1 MYKIFLSFTLIFFLG
16 VIFLLNNTFGQEAE
30 KPENNYVVAYYFHGN
45 FRCYSCY
52 RIEQLSKEAV
62 KHYFR
67 NELDSGKLIFKAV
80 NVEEKDNEHFI
91 KDYQLY
97 TKSLII
103 SLVKNN
109 KEVKFH
115 NLTRVWEFFGNKKM
129 FFEYVR
135 DEITKYLKEL

>member
-1 MYKIFLSFTLIFFLG
+1 MRKIFLSFLIIFCLG
-16 VIFLLNNTFGQEAE
+16 VIFYNNNVLGQQIEE
-30 KPENNYVVAYYFHGN
+30 SKNNYIVVYYFHGN
-45 FRCYSCY
+45 FRCYSCH
-52 RIEQLSKEAV
+52 RIEQLSKEAIE
-62 KHYFR
+62 HYFR

-80 NVEEKDNEHFI
+80 NVEKKENEHFI

-103 SLVKNN
+103 SLVKDN

-115 NLTRVWEFFGNKKM
+115 NLTRIWEFLGNKQK

-135 DEITKYLKEL
+135 DEIAEYLKEL

>member
-1 MYKIFLSFTLIFFLG
+1 MRKIRLLSVAIFFLT
-16 VIFLLNNTFGQEAE
+16 IILYINDSFGQPI
-30 KPENNYVVAYYFHGN
+30 KENNFVIAYYFHGN
-45 FRCYSCY
+45 FRCFSCY
-52 RIEQLSKEAV
+52 QIERYSKEAV
-62 KHYFR
+62 EQYFK
-67 NELDSGKLIFKAV
+67 NELNSGKLIFKAI
-80 NVEEKDNEHFI
+80 NVEKKENEHFI

-109 KEVKFH
+109 KEVKFS
-115 NLTRVWEFFGNKKM
+115 NLTRVWEFFGNKQR